1 METLGNMT
9 LYQLF
14 RDAAGV
20 LVVASVFIEI
30 TPIKINP
37 VSTFL
42 KWLGKKINADLVERI
57 NKLERQVETFEQ
69 KGEERNIISIRAR
82 ILRFGDEVRHK
93 TRHSKEH
100 FDQIL
105 SDIDD
110 YEKYCDTHKDFKNN
124 RTTATTAKILEVYK
138 ECVDQDDFL

>member
-110 YEKYCDTHKDFKNN
+110 YEKYCDAHKDFKNN